1 MATNML
7 SFVCTPEFA
16 VIAAGEEQMTLNLR
30 IRAPLLAQE
39 DESKRSV
46 VSLSAVLDKSGSM
59 AGSKLALVKH
69 TCHFMLGQLGPN
81 DKMGVVEYDS
91 DVNELIPLSKTTELF
106 QQQAA
111 QVINSMRDGSRT
123 NLSGGL
129 FKGIAQQ
136 QADMYINWD
145 DLTSQAKLVGGDTD
159 SASWVLVDDA
169 SSVSSAS
176 SLSSL
181 VQHLDVANLDA
192 ATDCCTSAG
201 TSKPLQQAVVGNT
214 AAMWAKGLKGSS
226 SRQFK
231 GSRSRQFFGGM
242 APPPAKSLEKDAVRS
257 IFLFTDGI
265 ANVGLCD
272 EALVTA
278 TKKLLD
284 FNTSVR
290 IFTFGFG
297 SDHSEKLLSEIAAA
311 GSGQYYYI
319 ASEENI
325 ALAFAD
331 ALGGLLSVAAQN
343 VTLDF
348 MPSEGVVIEQIHTP
362 LKTTQIAGGCQV
374 NCGDLLSEESKDV
387 LLDIRL
393 PSIVG
398 VLGVDHFE
406 FKIGTLKVSYFDVG
420 STSLKV

>member
-1 MATNML
+1 M
-7 SFVCTPEFA
+7 
-16 VIAAGEEQMTLNLR
+16 IAAGEEQMTLNLR
-30 IRAPLLAQE
+30 IRAPVLSQE

-69 TCHFMLGQLGPN
+69 TCQFMLGQLGPN
-81 DKMGVVEYDS
+81 DKIGVVEYDS

-111 QVINSMRDGSRT
+111 QVINSMRDGSCT

-145 DLTSQAKLVGGDTD
+145 DLTPHAKLVGGDTD

-192 ATDCCTSAG
+192 TTYCCTSAG
-201 TSKPLQQAVVGNT
+201 TSKPLQQTVAGNT
-214 AAMWAKGLKGSS
+214 AATWAKGLKGSS
-226 SRQFK
+226 SRQI
-231 GSRSRQFFGGM
+231 FGGM
-242 APPPAKSLEKDAVRS
+242 APPPAKTLEKDAVRS

-348 MPSEGVVIEQIHTP
+348 MPSEGIVIEQIHTP

-374 NCGDLLSEESKDV
+374 NCGDLLSEESKDI

-393 PSIVG
+393 PSLVG
-398 VLGVDHFE
+398 VLGVDHFD

-420 STSLKV
+420 SMSLKV

>member
-1 MATNML
+1 M
-7 SFVCTPEFA
+7 PEFA

-30 IRAPLLAQE
+30 IRAPVLAPE

-69 TCHFMLGQLGPN
+69 TCQFMLGQLGLN
-81 DKMGVVEYDS
+81 DKIGVVEYDS
-91 DVNELIPLSKTTELF
+91 EVNEIIPLSKTTELF

-111 QVINSMRDGSRT
+111 RVINSMRDGSCT

-136 QADMYINWD
+136 QAD
-145 DLTSQAKLVGGDTD
+145 
-159 SASWVLVDDA
+159 SASWVMVDDA
-169 SSVSSAS
+169 TSSVSSAS

-192 ATDCCTSAG
+192 ATYCGTSAG
-201 TSKPLQQAVVGNT
+201 TSKQAFVGNT
-214 AAMWAKGLKGSS
+214 AATWGKGSKGSS
-226 SRQFK
+226 SRQI
-231 GSRSRQFFGGM
+231 FGGM
-242 APPPAKSLEKDAVRS
+242 APPPAKTIEKDAVRS

-284 FNTSVR
+284 FHTSVR

-319 ASEENI
+319 ESEENI

-374 NCGDLLSEESKDV
+374 NCGDLLSEESKDI

-393 PSIVG
+393 PSLLG
-398 VLGVDHFE
+398 VLAVDHFE

-420 STSLKV
+420 STSLKVQCDTHALRNSATTLA

>member
-1 MATNML
+1 ML
-7 SFVCTPEFA
+7 SLVCTPEFA
-16 VIAAGEEQMTLNLR
+16 VIAAGEVQLTMNLR
-30 IRAPLLAQE
+30 IRAPILAKQ

-69 TCHFMLGQLGPN
+69 TCQFMLGQLGPN
-81 DKMGVVEYDS
+81 DKLGVVEYDS
-91 DVNELIPLSKTTELF
+91 EVNELIPLSKTTELF

-111 QVINSMRDGSRT
+111 QVINSMRDGSCT

-136 QADMYINWD
+136 QDDVYINWD
-145 DLTSQAKLVGGDTD
+145 DFAQAELVGGGTD
-159 SASWVLVDDA
+159 SASWVLVDGNDA
-169 SSVSSAS
+169 ASLVSSAS

-181 VQHLDVANLDA
+181 VHHSKLDV
-192 ATDCCTSAG
+192 TTCRGTSAG
-201 TSKPLQQAVVGNT
+201 ASKPMLRALVSNP
-214 AAMWAKGLKGSS
+214 AAKPEKGPKGSM
-226 SRQFK
+226 
-231 GSRSRQFFGGM
+231 FGGTL
-242 APPPAKSLEKDAVRS
+242 PPPAKTIEKDAVRS
-257 IFLFTDGI
+257 VFLFTDGI

-272 EALVTA
+272 PEALVMA
-278 TKKLLD
+278 TKKRLD

-319 ASEENI
+319 ESEENI

-348 MPSEGVVIEQIHTP
+348 MPSEGVVIGQIHTP
-362 LKTTQIAGGCQV
+362 FKTTQISGGSQV
-374 NCGDLLSEESKDV
+374 HCGDLLSEESKDI

-393 PSIVG
+393 PSLLG
-398 VLGVDHFE
+398 VLGVDQFE
-406 FKIGTLKVSYFDVG
+406 FKIGTLKVSYLEVG

>member
-1 MATNML
+1 ML

-91 DVNELIPLSKTTELF
+91 DVNEVIPLSKTTELF

-111 QVINSMRDGSRT
+111 QVINSMRDGSCT

-129 FKGIAQQ
+129 FQGIAQQ

-145 DLTSQAKLVGGDTD
+145 DLMSQAKLVGGDTD

-181 VQHLDVANLDA
+181 VQHLDVANLNA
-192 ATDCCTSAG
+192 ATYCCSSEG

-214 AAMWAKGLKGSS
+214 AAMWAKGLKGS
-226 SRQFK
+226 
-231 GSRSRQFFGGM
+231 RSRQIFGGM
-242 APPPAKSLEKDAVRS
+242 APPPAKTLEKDAVRS

-265 ANVGLCD
+265 ANVGIVGH

-374 NCGDLLSEESKDV
+374 NCGDLLSEENKDI

>member
-1 MATNML
+1 ML
-7 SFVCTPEFA
+7 SLVCTPEFA
-16 VIAAGEEQMTLNLR
+16 VIAAGEVQLTMNLR
-30 IRAPLLAQE
+30 IRAPILAQQ

-69 TCHFMLGQLGPN
+69 TCQFMLGQLGPN
-81 DKMGVVEYDS
+81 DKLGLVEYDS
-91 DVNELIPLSKTTELF
+91 EVNELIPLSKTTELF

-111 QVINSMRDGSRT
+111 QVINSMRDGSCT

-136 QADMYINWD
+136 QDDVYINWD
-145 DLTSQAKLVGGDTD
+145 DFAQAELVGGGSD
-159 SASWVLVDDA
+159 SASWVLVDGNDA
-169 SSVSSAS
+169 ASLVSSAS

-181 VQHLDVANLDA
+181 VHHLDGANLDVA
-192 ATDCCTSAG
+192 TYRGTSAG
-201 TSKPLQQAVVGNT
+201 ASKPQLRAFVSNPT
-214 AAMWAKGLKGSS
+214 AKPEKGTKGSI
-226 SRQFK
+226 SRQV
-231 GSRSRQFFGGM
+231 FGGM
-242 APPPAKSLEKDAVRS
+242 PPPAKTIEKDAVRS
-257 IFLFTDGI
+257 VFLFTDGI
-265 ANVGLCD
+265 ANVGICD
-272 EALVTA
+272 PEALVMA
-278 TKKLLD
+278 TKKRLD

-319 ASEENI
+319 ESEENI

-348 MPSEGVVIEQIHTP
+348 MPSEGVVIGQIHTP
-362 LKTTQIAGGCQV
+362 FKTTQISGGCQV
-374 NCGDLLSEESKDV
+374 HCGDLLSEESKDI

-393 PSIVG
+393 PSLLG
-398 VLGVDHFE
+398 VLGVDQFE
-406 FKIGTLKVSYFDVG
+406 FKIGTLKVSYLEVG